1 MPADNDAKAAVA
13 AEPPRSAGQTEAER
27 NGLVKK
33 PKAPSGV
40 DLGGRSFADDKK
52 KAMEERMQRGR
63 DLLNGPRGQNT
74 AHRMQHIYRA
84 LSQEAEY
91 PFEPTPLAERDFPAL
106 TPSQRLHL
114 EVNGYV
120 VVECAARCLC
130 SLLVSLLTRR
140 RPPQERAHDGG
151 VRRAQ
156 GRHV

>member
-1 MPADNDAKAAVA
+1 MPADNDAKAAA
-13 AEPPRSAGQTEAER
+13 AEPRSAGQTEAER
-27 NGLVKK
+27 NGLAKKK

-40 DLGGRSFADDKK
+40 DLGGRSFADDEK

-120 VVECAARCLC
+120 VVECAAGTSALFC
-130 SLLVSLLTRR
+130 SLF
-140 RPPQERAHDGG
+140 
-151 VRRAQ
+151 
-156 GRHV
+156 